1 MCLDIEDRE
10 DGRKKRFLFSGDVG
24 RGDNELLRDPV
35 PVPDVDI
42 LLMESTYGGRFHEAP
57 SRDDE
62 AFCRV
67 IREALDLGGRV
78 YIPAFAVERT
88 HHGQQ

>member
-1 MCLDIEDRE
+1 MVFPCRSGTGGEGLSLIHILDVY
-10 DGRKKRFLFSGDVG
+10 KRQ
-24 RGDNELLRDPV
+24 
-35 PVPDVDI
+35 DVDI

-67 IREALDLGGRV
+67 IRLSLIHILADSLLFRYSVVDSMEYSL
-78 YIPAFAVERT
+78 
-88 HHGQQ
+88 